1 MLIFI
6 TRLFFRRS
14 HRRTATPL
22 KYRLPFYPAG
32 SVAGA
37 LLMAALLVMT
47 LFTEQFSMTILFGVP
62 FALAVSALYFLM
74 CKRMRPAQDEAEPG
88 LGLGS
93 SSRSRQGRRILVSAC
108 RYRCGA
114 PAVRC
119 TGAGYPPPA
128 LR

>member
-1 MLIFI
+1 MATIVYTSNPETGFTVMMALSMFGAMMTWMLIFI

-37 LLMAALLVMT
+37 LLMAALLVTT

-74 CKRMRPAQDEAEPG
+74 R
-88 LGLGS
+88 
-93 SSRSRQGRRILVSAC
+93 
-108 RYRCGA
+108 
-114 PAVRC
+114 
-119 TGAGYPPPA
+119 
-128 LR
+128 